1 MSNLRPTV
9 LVVLT
14 VVFATTALGLAMVPG
29 CGARWTPPGYHER
42 WDLKG
47 KHEGLPC
54 ESCHPVGEPL
64 AVLPTACASCHEPDR
79 PANHYEGDCIEC
91 HDENGWDGATPDHSF
106 FPLVDRHDI
115 ACVQCHGDFSQ
126 DLDPTCSSCHESERP
141 TNHFPTLDCAG
152 CHTPTRWGDAHVA
165 HDFFP
170 LTNSHDRDCADCH
183 GTSGDFTGLDPTCSS
198 CHEPERPAGHFAGE
212 CDRCHDTTRWEDAS
226 FDHSEYFPIPHRG
239 VGTCTSCHPAG
250 YQTFV
255 CTDCHEHNRTNTDEH
270 HKEVRDYS
278 YDSAACLRC
287 HPDGRH

>member
-126 DLDPTCSSCHESERP
+126 DLDPTCSSCHE
-141 TNHFPTLDCAG
+141 
-152 CHTPTRWGDAHVA
+152 
-165 HDFFP
+165 
-170 LTNSHDRDCADCH
+170 
-183 GTSGDFTGLDPTCSS
+183 
-198 CHEPERPAGHFAGE
+198 PERPAGHFAGE